1 VHKTGSIKVASG
13 KDAADDTDDDTDMGF
28 SEPAMDDG
36 DGPSTSHTNAFNK
49 KQAVITNS
57 AGLDGEL

>member
-1 VHKTGSIKVASG
+1 MASG
-13 KDAADDTDDDTDMGF
+13 KDADDDTDMGF

-49 KQAVITNS
+49 KRAVFTDS
-57 AGLDGEL
+57 VASDEEL